1 MDGGH
6 PQAVAGDLPQFIL
19 VPGDAA
25 AASPQGEGGPHDDRV
40 ANLMGEFQ
48 GGLQVGHHQGGDDR
62 LADPLHRVLEK
73 LAVLRLVDGIGIGS
87 QQPDAVFR
95 EESLF
100 RELHGQGQPGLSAQ
114 GGQQAVRL
122 LLPDDPLDRLQGQ
135 GFDVDLIR
143 HGAVG
148 HDGGGVG
155 VDQHHRE
162 ALFPQGAA
170 GLGPG
175 VVELRRLPDDDG
187 TGADHQHLMDIRIAR
202 HLTSPPSSDRGTGRT
217 GILYPGDRPP
227 LRDGTGPKKPDG
239 SGTRSPRRFYRCH

>member
-1 MDGGH
+1 MTMESPVWDPHRIEVFHRADGDDVACAVPHHLELDFLPARDALFHQDLMDGGH

-155 VDQHHRE
+155 V
-162 ALFPQGAA
+162 
-170 GLGPG
+170 
-175 VVELRRLPDDDG
+175 
-187 TGADHQHLMDIRIAR
+187 
-202 HLTSPPSSDRGTGRT
+202 
-217 GILYPGDRPP
+217 
-227 LRDGTGPKKPDG
+227 
-239 SGTRSPRRFYRCH
+239 